1 MEGSYHR
8 LTPKV
13 VKELMKGRNALLRSG
28 QVLDGVGAIFIG
40 NPPGRSNHALTY
52 LIQEESSGLLSGM
65 GGTYEKNHKNSLQ
78 TLVDE
83 VYEESATTL
92 QIVVRKD
99 GHLILNNQINLTEHP
114 GIVLDIYGDRKNK
127 VYRVFVFDIGDE
139 YTTRLFNTEQ
149 FRSKREELLRMK
161 APKKYL
167 EATRTDHITLRSIKN
182 SLDHGGDVM
191 SMNRDRGRLRDRTK
205 KVFRMLFYG
214 I

>member
-1 MEGSYHR
+1 
-8 LTPKV
+8 
-13 VKELMKGRNALLRSG
+13 
-28 QVLDGVGAIFIG
+28 
-40 NPPGRSNHALTY
+40 
-52 LIQEESSGLLSGM
+52 M

-99 GHLILNNQINLTEHP
+99 GHLILNNQIDLTEHP